1 MIHPIISNTRDESAE
16 GKHIGVKLM
25 PNPKNKTI
33 AILVEDM
40 YQVLEIWYPILRL
53 KEDGI
58 ETKLIGTG
66 SKTSYG
72 SKEGYPAKVDCSIDQ
87 VNVKDFDGVII
98 PGGFAPDF
106 LRRYEKV
113 ITFVRQ
119 MHDDGKVVAA
129 ICHGGWL
136 LVSADIIRGRKVTC
150 FFAIKDD
157 LKAAGGNYVDQ
168 EVVVDKNI
176 ITSRKPEDL
185 TAFVREIIKGV
196 TRSQG
201 HKVTN

>member
-1 MIHPIISNTRDESAE
+1 MNSR
-16 GKHIGVKLM
+16 
-25 PNPKNKTI
+25 KNKVI

-40 YQVLEIWYPILRL
+40 YQVLEVWYPILRL

-58 ETKLIGTG
+58 ETRLIGTG

-72 SKEGYPAKVDCSIDQ
+72 SKEGYPAKVDCSIGQ

-196 TRSQG
+196 TKSQG
-201 HKVTN
+201 HKVTK